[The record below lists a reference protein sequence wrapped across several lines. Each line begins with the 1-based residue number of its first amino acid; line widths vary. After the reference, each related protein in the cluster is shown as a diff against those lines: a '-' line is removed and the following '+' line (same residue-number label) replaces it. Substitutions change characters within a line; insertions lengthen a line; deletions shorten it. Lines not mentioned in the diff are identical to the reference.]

1 MASITGASRLAAV
14 LTLDLKPFLRNTEI
28 ARTKLAQFTQQAQAL
43 GSSTLR
49 SVAVGLGLVGA
60 ASLSVATNFNELS
73 TQLRAIGQG
82 KEIEAVIDKARFLGR
97 TTKFTATE
105 VLKMGL
111 ELKKLG
117 FSANDVS
124 EAMDVSSKL
133 SQIFGGSLEKV
144 ATTIAETQRQFKSAS
159 GEVRSFAEVGDIF
172 AVAFQNSALDITN
185 IGGALK
191 NVASVANQ
199 ANYSIER
206 TVALLGTLANNG
218 QKAERGGTR
227 LKTALIRLG
236 QKFGFTE
243 DQVRLLESGM
253 LDTAQIFDLLKNR
266 AGLVGAIF
274 EQNTTETKLLEQQ
287 LLDAKGALDAMN
299 SALGKELFI
308 SVARVKA
315 GFEDLGI
322 EIGESLAPYVKIAA
336 DGVEALA
343 TAFAEASPATK
354 DLVANLVIMGTVMPV
369 IITLIG
375 GLVAGVLAL
384 FTGPGAIVAVLTAL
398 AGAWVYSAIQAAR
411 YADQQEN
418 VNATLETFNDLA
430 KEGANFETLSTPAL
444 QQLLKNTESAIE
456 DAKSVLERAK
466 DESADAS
473 RATAIAVA
481 QGVVPEAALDD
492 PKIDS
497 ARQKAQSDLNKLIA
511 REFQLKKALK
521 ERQDLLVELADEQV
535 RLSEEY
541 GASLGFNVQLVQEF
555 QDAWSKSRDK
565 IAEAFAE
572 FGFAIDD
579 LDAVK
584 KKIEDITNFSLTR
597 VLEQGVPK
605 DFLEGLLGRGTL
617 EEQKKLAEALA
628 KELTSLGVEAAA
640 NNAVDFA
647 KYYEEAA
654 NVYEKFVEQLE
665 RKIKL
670 TEIRAARDEAFGL
683 AEALRSIG
691 VITEQQNIQDK
702 LSALNTQL
710 RDLIN
715 NGGSAKAIRD
725 VSDEISLLGDRLKRL
740 NLAEKLKEAFRVSN
754 IPSLDLLNTLVDGV
768 VTKAS
773 ELTDFSLDRLGA
785 QLDALYSDFVSG
797 GETTLQEILDLL
809 GKIRDFKLLRGSQS
823 AFEAYE
829 DDLIDLRLAFSQIDY
844 DVATGLTD
852 RQGAAAQRLSI
863 YQQEL
868 ELLKELSKNAS
879 AEYPV
884 PNEETTR
891 SLELMGVLIPQVA
904 AELKDLENATAI
916 TGFLQSQIDFLGQ
929 AFLAAAQNGENF
941 FSVLKKSFLDTFY
954 AIVAKLIT
962 LIALYGILA
971 VLSNGSTVGAGGLK
985 GAAAA
990 ATEGGLGTFLGSNLI
1005 GLNRSLASSNASV
1018 SGGTSSA
1025 PGVRVMGAIS
1035 GNNLVIM
1042 NDRGRRAYDRTFG

>member
-343 TAFAEASPATK
+343 TAFSEASPATK

-466 DESADAS
+466 DESADAR